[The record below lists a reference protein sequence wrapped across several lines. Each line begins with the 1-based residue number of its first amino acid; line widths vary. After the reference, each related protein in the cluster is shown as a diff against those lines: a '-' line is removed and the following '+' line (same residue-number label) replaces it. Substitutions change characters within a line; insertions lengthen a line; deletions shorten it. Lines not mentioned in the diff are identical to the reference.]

1 MKLPMKQLPARDWTF
16 TVILTVL
23 VLLALALAMFDP
35 SWHYRSPPPSAI
47 PTR

>member
-1 MKLPMKQLPARDWTF
+1 MNLTKRQLPARDWTF

-23 VLLALALAMFDP
+23 VILALALAMCDP
-35 SWHYRSPPPSAI
+35 SWHYRSPPPDAI